1 MNRTRKTQK
10 LGVSALKNFEEMS
23 DSKKK
28 ELTIQLLA
36 SRAAMKQGI
45 TSSPPPKTPKPQTRK
60 AHRIRSDESVSPRSS
75 RGGFSY
81 FNADIHQ
88 NGGRKTVR
96 KVSIKNGKGHKT
108 MTQYK
113 KGKKLFTVK
122 KPLTIVEIVTI
133 QRGQFIPGLFS
144 DCKGEDCNKK

>member
-1 MNRTRKTQK
+1 
-10 LGVSALKNFEEMS
+10 MS
-23 DSKKK
+23 NA
-28 ELTIQLLA
+28 I
-36 SRAAMKQGI
+36 
-45 TSSPPPKTPKPQTRK
+45 
-60 AHRIRSDESVSPRSS
+60 
-75 RGGFSY
+75 GGFSY
-81 FNADIHQ
+81 FNEGRQQ

-122 KPLTIVEIVTI
+122 KPLSVIEIVTI

-144 DCKGEDCNKK
+144 DCKGPGCVNKTRKSSRRLK